1 MTSGQVALKRKAAI
15 LRALTL
21 VKGETRLG
29 IGSGST
35 MGAFL
40 EELSKGLSSGT
51 RRVRVVPSS
60 SQVELECSRLGL
72 ELSSLYDNPKLEFVV
87 DSADESDERGNL
99 LKGGGAA
106 LTREKVVHSS
116 AEVAVI
122 IAEEEKMVRELGT
135 RHPLPIEVLPF
146 ALPYVVGEVKRLF
159 STDPSVRMLMGKA
172 GPLVTDNGNY
182 ILDVPLGRMNDPAD
196 THSKLK
202 AISGVVETGLFF
214 SRKGFLVIGTGQG
227 AKVIETKG
235 AQSLSEGDNLG

>member
-1 MTSGQVALKRKAAI
+1 MTSERVALKRRAAI
-15 LRALTL
+15 LRALSL
-21 VKGETRLG
+21 VKGEARLG

-40 EELSKGLSSGT
+40 EELSKDLPSGA
-51 RRVRVVPSS
+51 RSVRVVPTS
-60 SQVELECSRLGL
+60 SQVELECFRLGFD
-72 ELSSLYDNPKLEFVV
+72 LSSLYDDPKLEFVV
-87 DSADESDERGNL
+87 DSADEADESGNL

-122 IAEEEKMVRELGT
+122 IAEEEKVVKELGT
-135 RHPLPIEVLPF
+135 RHPLPVEVLPF
-146 ALPYVVGEVKRLF
+146 ALPYVIGEVKRLF
-159 STDPSVRMLMGKA
+159 STDPGVRMLLGKA

-182 ILDVPLGRMNDPAD
+182 VLDVPLGRIGDLAD

-214 SRKGFLVIGTGQG
+214 SRKGFLVVGTDQG
-227 AKVIETKG
+227 ANIIETK
-235 AQSLSEGDNLG
+235 EGTGTLRRR